1 MRILVLFFA
10 VLSSTSS
17 ASTAA
22 PQPSPERIFADAEQ
36 LERSALIQAVLDRN
50 PTVEV
55 ARQAWQAAL
64 QREPQAKSL
73 GDPVLSY
80 SLAPISIGS
89 SNARYGQVVRFG
101 QRLPFPGKLKL
112 QGEIARAEAEAAH
125 QDYQAVRLRL
135 ATIASLLFDNY
146 YFVHRALEI
155 NDEHLQLLRDFQRI
169 ATVRYAAGRAAQQD
183 PLQAEVE
190 VAHLLHRDVV
200 LRTERQI
207 IAAETNALLH
217 RPPDHDLPQ
226 PPLSLDPP
234 DMERLDLA
242 KLQDLALRSR
252 PELRAREAEI
262 EARAAT
268 VKLREK
274 DSNPDFEAMTSYN
287 SMWNEG
293 DHRWIVG
300 VGIRLPLW
308 GGRIDAGVA
317 EAKARQSL
325 AESRHLELVDAIGA
339 EVYIA
344 HQRLEE
350 ARHVVELHRS
360 RLLPAS
366 QDQVRAALTG
376 FETGQNSFLALI
388 EAERNQR
395 TIRLDYEAALAD
407 FYRRRAE
414 LDRALGR
421 VAGSTQTDEAFQEKR
436 NAPRVHALQGGLP

>member
-1 MRILVLFFA
+1 L
-10 VLSSTSS
+10 
-17 ASTAA
+17 
-22 PQPSPERIFADAEQ
+22 FADTER
-36 LERSALIQAVLDRN
+36 LERGDLVRAVLDRN

-55 ARQAWQAAL
+55 ALQGWQAAR
-64 QREPQAKSL
+64 QREQQAGSL
-73 GDPVLSY
+73 DDPVVSY
-80 SLAPISIGS
+80 SLAPLSIGS
-89 SNARYGQVVRFG
+89 SNVRYGQVVRFG

-112 QGEIARAEAEAAH
+112 QGEIVRAEAEATH

-135 ATIASLLFDNY
+135 ATMASLLFDNY

-155 NDEHLQLLRDFQRI
+155 NDEHLQLIRDFQRI
-169 ATVRYAAGRAAQQD
+169 ATVRYATGSAAQQD
-183 PLQAEVE
+183 PIQAEVE
-190 VAHLLHRDVV
+190 VAHLLHREVV
-200 LRTERQI
+200 LRTERRIIGAQI
-207 IAAETNALLH
+207 NALLH
-217 RPPDHDLPQ
+217 RPPDHDLPH

-234 DMERLDLA
+234 EMERLDPA

-262 EARAAT
+262 EAGAAA
-268 VKLREK
+268 VKLRER
-274 DSNPDFEAMTSYN
+274 DSNLDFEAMTSYN

-300 VGIRLPLW
+300 VGIRLPVW
-308 GGRIDAGVA
+308 GHRIDAGVA
-317 EAKARQSL
+317 EAKARLSQAEYRRL
-325 AESRHLELVDAIGA
+325 AVVDAIRT
-339 EVYIA
+339 EVYTA
-344 HQRLEE
+344 YQRLKETE
-350 ARHVVELHRS
+350 HVLELYQS

-366 QDQVRAALTG
+366 RDQVRAALTG

-395 TIRLDYEAALAD
+395 TIQLDYEAAVTD